1 MFSRKYFTFFLAA
14 VLFLVGNIAAI
25 AQTAPVT
32 GRVELKKTDGTTAPV
47 ADALVEVYR
56 MDIKAKLPSAKTG
69 KKGDFSFAG
78 LPLGATFAFSVSGPG
93 IKPELIPN
101 IKAGSENLVIS
112 VTEGDGKKWTE
123 AEVRQAIAGGSNGST
138 NASSGSVKLTEEQ
151 KKAQEDRAKLEAEY
165 AEKKKK
171 VESETTIIQT
181 SLKEGNDAF
190 NSKNY
195 DVAIAK
201 YEQGI
206 QANPTYVGSAPV
218 LMNNKATVLKERAVD
233 FHNQGVKAT
242 DATIKVQNNTKSKK
256 DFADAVDT
264 YNASWAVLKNAPAAD
279 IQDQQSY
286 QANKTAT
293 LNGFRNLV
301 KAMVQTE
308 KVEPEKVPTIAA
320 LLEEY
325 LAFETDAA
333 KKGEAQVFLAD
344 VYRIMGDSKNAIV
357 EYKKVLAASPDNADA
372 LAGLGLSLANA
383 GYNVDGSINEPMM
396 QEAINT
402 LQRFTDVAPDNHKLK
417 ASVKET
423 VDYLKT
429 QNLKPTK
436 STKKKT

>member
-14 VLFLVGNIAAI
+14 VLFLVGNIAAF

-32 GRVELKKTDGTTAPV
+32 GKVELKKADGTTAPV

-56 MDIKAKLPSAKTG
+56 MDIKAKLPSDKTG
-69 KKGDFSFAG
+69 KRGDFSFAG
-78 LPLGATFAFSVSGPG
+78 LPLGAIFVFSVSGPG
-93 IKPELIPN
+93 INPEIVPN
-101 IKAGSENLVIS
+101 IKAGVENLVIT
-112 VTEGDGKKWTE
+112 VTEGAGKKLTE
-123 AEVRQAIAGGSNGST
+123 AEVRQAVAGGSANST
-138 NASSGSVKLTEEQ
+138 NASSAGKPTEEQ
-151 KKAQEDRAKLEAEY
+151 KKAQEERAKLEAEY

-171 VESETTIIQT
+171 VESETAIIQAA
-181 SLKEGNDAF
+181 LKEGNDAF
-190 NSKNY
+190 NSRNY
-195 DVAIAK
+195 DAAIAK
-201 YEQGI
+201 YDQGI
-206 QANPTYVGSAPV
+206 QANPTFVGSAPV

-233 FHNQGVKAT
+233 FHNQSVKAT
-242 DATIKVQNNTKSKK
+242 DPAAKTENYTKSKK

-264 YNASWAVLKNAPAAD
+264 YNASWGILKNAPAAD
-279 IQDQQSY
+279 IQDQTSY
-286 QANKTAT
+286 QANKTST

-344 VYRIMGDSKNAIV
+344 VYRIMGDSKNAVV
-357 EYKKVLAASPDNADA
+357 EYKKVLATSPDNPDA

-383 GYNVDGSINEPMM
+383 GYNADGSINEPMM

-402 LQRFTDVAPDNHKLK
+402 LQRFTEVAPDNHKLK